1 MIGDPYGVMNIRE
14 AIETVVKRNNLSEKQ
29 TIDVMNQIMTGEATP
44 LQVASF
50 LTALRM
56 KGETVEEITGAA
68 RVMREKA
75 HRVRVSSKIV
85 LDTCGTGGDQKGT
98 FNISTASAFVVAG
111 AGVNVA
117 KHGNRSVS
125 SQSGSADVLAALGV
139 KVDAP
144 RERVE
149 ECIQTIGIGFLFAP
163 LLHEAMKY
171 AVQPR
176 RDIGIRTIFNL
187 LGPLTNPAMANH
199 QLIGVYDG
207 ELVSVIAHV
216 LNNLGSTR
224 AMVVHGMDGLDEIS
238 LCGPTKVA
246 ELRDGGVKEY
256 TVEPDKIGLKRCSL
270 EALRGGSAS
279 ASAVIIEGIF
289 KGDQGP
295 ARDVVL
301 LNSGAALYV
310 SGKAET
316 LEQGIGLAA
325 ESIDS
330 GRARQKLEQ
339 LAQMTTSA

>member
-1 MIGDPYGVMNIRE
+1 MNIRE
-14 AIETVVKRNNLSEKQ
+14 AIEKLVNRTSLSETE

-75 HRVRVSSKIV
+75 HRVKVGSKTV

-98 FNISTASAFVVAG
+98 FNISTTCAFVVAG

-149 ECIQTIGIGFLFAP
+149 ACIEKIGIGFLFAP

-187 LGPLTNPAMANH
+187 LGPLTNPAMATH
-199 QLIGVYDG
+199 QLIGLYSGD
-207 ELVSVIAHV
+207 LVATVAHV
-216 LNNLGSTR
+216 LKNLGSVR
-224 AMVVHGMDGLDEIS
+224 AMVVHGLEGLDEIS

-246 ELRDGGVKEY
+246 ELRDGDVREY
-256 TVEPDKIGLKRCSL
+256 VIEPERLGLKRCNL
-270 EALRGGSAS
+270 EDLHGGNAEDSAGIVRGVLQGK
-279 ASAVIIEGIF
+279 
-289 KGDQGP
+289 KGCS
-295 ARDVVL
+295 RDVVL

-310 SGKAET
+310 SGKADTIER
-316 LEQGIGLAA
+316 GMGLAA
-325 ESIDS
+325 DSID
-330 GRARQKLEQ
+330 GGKALQKLEQ
-339 LAQMTTSA
+339 LVLMTNATQ

>member
-1 MIGDPYGVMNIRE
+1 MNIRE
-14 AIETVVKRNNLSEKQ
+14 AIEKLVNRIDLSEPE
-29 TIDVMNQIMTGEATP
+29 TIDVMNQIMTGEASP

-56 KGETVEEITGAA
+56 KGETVAEITGAA

-75 HRVRVSSKIV
+75 HRVKVGSKTV

-98 FNISTASAFVVAG
+98 FNISTTSAFVVAG

-125 SQSGSADVLAALGV
+125 SQSGSADVLGALRV

-144 RERVE
+144 KERVE
-149 ECIQTIGIGFLFAP
+149 ECIDQIGIGFLFAP

-176 RDIGIRTIFNL
+176 RDIGIRTVFNL
-187 LGPLTNPAMANH
+187 LGPLTNPAMASH
-199 QLIGVYDG
+199 QLLGLYSGDLLG
-207 ELVSVIAHV
+207 TIAHV
-216 LNNLGSTR
+216 LKNLGSMR
-224 AMVVHGMDGLDEIS
+224 AMAVHGLEGLDEIS
-238 LCGPTKVA
+238 LCGPTRVA
-246 ELRDGGVKEY
+246 ELHDGEVKEY
-256 TVEPDKIGLKRCSL
+256 VIEPEQLGLKKCRL
-270 EALRGGSAS
+270 EELRGGNAEQSA
-279 ASAVIIEGIF
+279 AIVKAILH
-289 KGDQGP
+289 GDKGP

-310 SGKAET
+310 SGKAAT
-316 LEQGIGLAA
+316 IQDGMRLAA

-330 GRARQKLEQ
+330 GKARQKLEQ
-339 LAQMTTSA
+339 LVEMTNAA

>member
-1 MIGDPYGVMNIRE
+1 MNIRE
-14 AIETVVKRNNLSEKQ
+14 AIEKLINRVSLSESE

-75 HRVRVSSKIV
+75 HRVNVSSNIV

-98 FNISTASAFVVAG
+98 FNISTTCAFVVAA
-111 AGVNVA
+111 AGVKVA

-139 KVDAP
+139 KVDAS

-149 ECIQTIGIGFLFAP
+149 ACIAEIGIGFLFAP

-187 LGPLTNPAMANH
+187 LGPLTNPAMANY
-199 QLIGVYDG
+199 QLIGLYSG
-207 ELVSVIAHV
+207 ELVGAIAHV
-216 LNNLGSTR
+216 LKNLGSIR
-224 AMVVHGMDGLDEIS
+224 AMVVHGLEGLDEIS
-238 LCGPTKVA
+238 LCGPTQVA
-246 ELRDGGVKEY
+246 ELRDGEVKEY
-256 TVEPDKIGLKRCSL
+256 RIEPEQLGLKRC
-270 EALRGGSAS
+270 ALADLHGGNPDQ
-279 ASAVIIEGIF
+279 SAVIVKNILQGN
-289 KGDQGP
+289 KGP

-310 SGKAET
+310 SGRADSVKS
-316 LEQGIGLAA
+316 GMGLAA

-330 GRARQKLEQ
+330 GRARQKLEE
-339 LAQMTTSA
+339 LVRMTNAA

>member
-1 MIGDPYGVMNIRE
+1 MNIRE
-14 AIETVVKRNNLSEKQ
+14 AIEKLVNRVNLSEAE

-50 LTALRM
+50 LTALRV

-75 HRVRVSSKIV
+75 HRVNVGSKTV

-125 SQSGSADVLAALGV
+125 SQSGSADVLGALGV
-139 KVDAP
+139 KIDAP
-144 RERVE
+144 KERVE
-149 ECIQTIGIGFLFAP
+149 ACIDKVGIGFLFAP

-176 RDIGIRTIFNL
+176 RDIGIRTVFNL
-187 LGPLTNPAMANH
+187 LGPLTNPAMASH
-199 QLIGVYDG
+199 QLLGLYSG
-207 ELVSVIAHV
+207 ELVGVVAHV
-216 LNNLGSTR
+216 LKNLGSVR
-224 AMVVHGMDGLDEIS
+224 AMAVHGLEGMDEIS

-246 ELRDGGVKEY
+246 ELRNGQVKEY
-256 TVEPDKIGLKRCSL
+256 TIEPESLGLKKCRL
-270 EALRGGSAS
+270 EDLRGGNAEAS
-279 ASAVIIEGIF
+279 AAIVRGVLR
-289 KGDQGP
+289 GDKGP

-310 SGKAET
+310 SGTAATIAEG
-316 LEQGIGLAA
+316 LRLAA

-330 GRARQKLEQ
+330 GKARQKLEQ
-339 LAQMTTSA
+339 LIQMTNAA

>member
-1 MIGDPYGVMNIRE
+1 MNIRE
-14 AIETVVKRNNLSEKQ
+14 SIETLVKRNNLSEEQ
-29 TIDVMNQIMTGEATP
+29 TVAVMNEIMTGEATP
-44 LQVASF
+44 LQVAAF

-75 HRVRVSSKIV
+75 HRVNSGSKML

-98 FNISTASAFVVAG
+98 FNISTTAALVLAG
-111 AGVNVA
+111 AGVTVA

-139 KVDAP
+139 KIDA
-144 RERVE
+144 RKERVE
-149 ECIQTIGIGFLFAP
+149 QCITEIGVGFLFAP

-216 LNNLGSTR
+216 LNNLGSAR
-224 AMVVHGMDGLDEIS
+224 AMVVHGIEGLDEIS

-246 ELRDGGVKEY
+246 ELRDGRVKEF
-256 TVEPDKIGLKRCSL
+256 TIEPEKLGLERCPL
-270 EALRGGSAS
+270 
-279 ASAVIIEGIF
+279 
-289 KGDQGP
+289 
-295 ARDVVL
+295 
-301 LNSGAALYV
+301 
-310 SGKAET
+310 
-316 LEQGIGLAA
+316 
-325 ESIDS
+325 
-330 GRARQKLEQ
+330 
-339 LAQMTTSA
+339 

>member
-1 MIGDPYGVMNIRE
+1 MNIRE
-14 AIETVVKRNNLSEKQ
+14 AIEKLVNRVSLSESE
-29 TIDVMNQIMTGEATP
+29 TIEVMNQIMSGEATP

-56 KGETVEEITGAA
+56 KGETIEEITGAA

-75 HRVRVSSKIV
+75 HRVHVASNIV

-98 FNISTASAFVVAG
+98 FNISTTCAFVVAA
-111 AGVNVA
+111 AGVKVA

-144 RERVE
+144 KERVE
-149 ECIQTIGIGFLFAP
+149 ACIAEIGIGFLFAP

-187 LGPLTNPAMANH
+187 LGPLTNPAMANY
-199 QLIGVYDG
+199 QLIGLYSG
-207 ELVSVIAHV
+207 NLVGAIAHV
-216 LNNLGSTR
+216 LKNLGSIC
-224 AMVVHGMDGLDEIS
+224 ALVVHGLEGLDEIS
-238 LCGPTKVA
+238 LCGPTQVA
-246 ELRDGGVKEY
+246 ELRNGEVKEY
-256 TVEPDKIGLKRCSL
+256 LIEPEQLGLKRCAVADL
-270 EALRGGSAS
+270 HGGSPDQS
-279 ASAVIIEGIF
+279 AAIVRQVLQGNP
-289 KGDQGP
+289 GP

-310 SGKAET
+310 SGSAGSVKD
-316 LEQGIGLAA
+316 GMRLAA
-325 ESIDS
+325 QSIDS
-330 GRARQKLEQ
+330 GRAREKLEQ
-339 LAQMTTSA
+339 LVRMTNAA

>member
-1 MIGDPYGVMNIRE
+1 MNIRE
-14 AIETVVKRNNLSEKQ
+14 AIEKLVNRINLSEAE
-29 TIDVMNQIMTGEATP
+29 TVEVMDQIMTGDATP
-44 LQVASF
+44 LQVAAF

-75 HRVRVSSKIV
+75 HRVKVGAATV

-98 FNISTASAFVVAG
+98 FNISTTSAFVVAG
-111 AGVNVA
+111 AGVKVA

-144 RERVE
+144 KERVE
-149 ECIQTIGIGFLFAP
+149 ACIEQIGIGFLFAP

-199 QLIGVYDG
+199 QLIGLYSGD
-207 ELVSVIAHV
+207 LVGMIAHV
-216 LNNLGSTR
+216 LKNLGSAR
-224 AMVVHGMDGLDEIS
+224 AMVVHGLEGLDEIS
-238 LCGPTKVA
+238 LCGPTQVA
-246 ELRDGGVKEY
+246 ELREGEVREY
-256 TVEPDKIGLKRCSL
+256 RIDPEELGLRRC
-270 EALRGGSAS
+270 ALADLQGGSADRS
-279 ASAVIIEGIF
+279 ATIVRSVLQGE
-289 KGDQGP
+289 KGP

-310 SGKAET
+310 SGIAPSIAE
-316 LEQGIGLAA
+316 GMRVAA

-330 GRARQKLEQ
+330 GKARRKLDD
-339 LAQMTTSA
+339 LVRMTSAV

>member
-1 MIGDPYGVMNIRE
+1 MNIRE
-14 AIETVVKRNNLSEKQ
+14 AIERLVRRNNLSEEQ

-68 RVMREKA
+68 RVMRDKA
-75 HRVRVSSKIV
+75 HRVRAGSEIV

-98 FNISTASAFVVAG
+98 FNISTASAFVAAG
-111 AGVNVA
+111 AGVHVA

-149 ECIQTIGIGFLFAP
+149 GCIQRIGIGFLFAP

-199 QLIGVYDG
+199 QLIGVYG
-207 ELVSVIAHV
+207 SELVLVIAHV
-216 LNNLGSTR
+216 LKNLGSAR
-224 AMVVHGMDGLDEIS
+224 AMVVHGMEGLDEIS

-246 ELRDGGVKEY
+246 ELRGGEVKEF
-256 TVEPDKIGLKRCSL
+256 TIEPEKLGLERCPL
-270 EALRGGSAS
+270 EALHGGSAEKS
-279 ASAVIIEGIF
+279 AAIIQGIF
-289 KGDQGP
+289 QGNKGP

-316 LEQGIGLAA
+316 FEQGMRLAA

-330 GRARQKLEQ
+330 GRARQKVEQ
-339 LAQMTTSA
+339 LAQMTNAA

>member
-1 MIGDPYGVMNIRE
+1 MEIRQ
-14 AIETVVKRNNLSEKQ
+14 AIDKLVNRVDLSE
-29 TIDVMNQIMTGEATP
+29 TEAIDVMNQIMTGEATP
-44 LQVASF
+44 LQVAAV

-56 KGETVEEITGAA
+56 KGETVDEITGAA

-75 HRVRVSSKIV
+75 HRVNVGTKTV

-98 FNISTASAFVVAG
+98 FNISTTAAFVLAG

-125 SQSGSADVLAALGV
+125 SQSGSADVLGALGV

-149 ECIQTIGIGFLFAP
+149 QCIAKIGIGFLFAP

-176 RDIGIRTIFNL
+176 RDIGIRTIFNI
-187 LGPLTNPAMANH
+187 LGPLTNPAMATH
-199 QLIGVYDG
+199 QLIGIYSG
-207 ELVSVIAHV
+207 ELVAVIAHV
-216 LNNLGSTR
+216 LKNLGSVR
-224 AMVVHGMDGLDEIS
+224 AMIVHGLEGLDEIS

-246 ELRDGGVKEY
+246 ELRDSQVKEY
-256 TVEPDKIGLKRCSL
+256 TIEPEQFGFKRCRL
-270 EALRGGSAS
+270 EELHGGNAAQSAIIVRGVLDG
-279 ASAVIIEGIF
+279 
-289 KGDQGP
+289 KKGP

-310 SGKAET
+310 SGCAAT
-316 LEQGIGLAA
+316 IDDGIRLAA

-330 GRARQKLEQ
+330 TKARQKLEQ
-339 LAQMTTSA
+339 LVAMTNAA

>member
-1 MIGDPYGVMNIRE
+1 MEIRQ
-14 AIETVVKRNNLSEKQ
+14 AIDKLVNRVDLSEAE
-29 TIDVMNQIMTGEATP
+29 TIEVMNQIMTGEATP
-44 LQVASF
+44 LQVAAV

-56 KGETVEEITGAA
+56 KGETVDEITGAA

-75 HRVRVSSKIV
+75 HRVNVGSKTV

-98 FNISTASAFVVAG
+98 FNISTTSAFVIAG

-125 SQSGSADVLAALGV
+125 SQSGSADVLGALGV

-149 ECIQTIGIGFLFAP
+149 QCIARIGIGFLFAP

-176 RDIGIRTIFNL
+176 RDIGIRTIFNI
-187 LGPLTNPAMANH
+187 LGPLTNPAMATH
-199 QLIGVYDG
+199 QLIGIYSG
-207 ELVSVIAHV
+207 ELLAAIAHV
-216 LNNLGSTR
+216 LKNLGSMR
-224 AMVVHGMDGLDEIS
+224 AMIVHGLEGLDEIS

-246 ELRDGGVKEY
+246 ELRDGQVREY
-256 TVEPDKIGLKRCSL
+256 TVEPGQFGFKSCQL
-270 EALRGGSAS
+270 EELHGGNAAQSALIVRS
-279 ASAVIIEGIF
+279 VLEG
-289 KGDQGP
+289 KPGP

-310 SGKAET
+310 SGRAAT
-316 LEQGIGLAA
+316 IADGIGLAA

-330 GRARQKLEQ
+330 AKARQKLEQ
-339 LAQMTTSA
+339 LVEMTNAA

>member
-1 MIGDPYGVMNIRE
+1 MD
-14 AIETVVKRNNLSEKQ
+14 
-29 TIDVMNQIMTGEATP
+29 QIMSGEATP
-44 LQVASF
+44 LQVAAF

-75 HRVRVSSKIV
+75 HRVHVGAATV

-98 FNISTASAFVVAG
+98 FNISTTSAFVVAG
-111 AGVNVA
+111 AGVTVA

-144 RERVE
+144 KERVE
-149 ECIQTIGIGFLFAP
+149 ACLEQIGIGFLFAP

-176 RDIGIRTIFNL
+176 REIGIRTIFNL

-199 QLIGVYDG
+199 QLIGLYSG
-207 ELVSVIAHV
+207 ELVATIAHV
-216 LNNLGSTR
+216 LKNLGSVR
-224 AMVVHGMDGLDEIS
+224 AMVVHGLEGLDEIS

-246 ELRDGGVKEY
+246 ELRAGEVREY
-256 TVEPDKIGLKRCSL
+256 QIEPEELGLERRPL
-270 EALRGGSAS
+270 ADLHGGSADQS
-279 ASAVIIEGIF
+279 AMIVRSVLQ
-289 KGDQGP
+289 GDKGP

-310 SGKAET
+310 SGMTPSIAE
-316 LEQGIGLAA
+316 GMRVSAD
-325 ESIDS
+325 SIDS
-330 GRARQKLEQ
+330 GKARRKLDD
-339 LAQMTTSA
+339 LVRLTTAV

>member
-1 MIGDPYGVMNIRE
+1 MNIRQAIDKLVNRVDLSE
-14 AIETVVKRNNLSEKQ
+14 AETV
-29 TIDVMNQIMTGEATP
+29 DVMNQIMTGEATP
-44 LQVASF
+44 LQVAAF

-56 KGETVEEITGAA
+56 KGETVDEITGAA

-75 HRVRVSSKIV
+75 HRVNVGGKTV

-98 FNISTASAFVVAG
+98 FNISTTAAFVLAG

-125 SQSGSADVLAALGV
+125 SQSGSADVLGALGV

-149 ECIQTIGIGFLFAP
+149 QCIARIGIGFLFAP

-176 RDIGIRTIFNL
+176 RDIGIRTIFNV
-187 LGPLTNPAMANH
+187 LGPLTNPAMATH
-199 QLIGVYDG
+199 QLIGIYSRG
-207 ELVSVIAHV
+207 LVGVVARV
-216 LNNLGSTR
+216 LRNLGGAR
-224 AMVVHGMDGLDEIS
+224 ALVVHGLEGLDEIS
-238 LCGPTKVA
+238 ICGPTQVA
-246 ELRDGGVKEY
+246 ELRDGEVKEY
-256 TVEPDKIGLKRCSL
+256 VIEPEQFGLKRCAL
-270 EALRGGSAS
+270 EQLHGGNAEQ
-279 ASAVIIEGIF
+279 SAVIVRGVLD
-289 KGDQGP
+289 GRQGP

-310 SGKAET
+310 SGSAAAIED
-316 LEQGIGLAA
+316 GIRLAA

-330 GRARQKLEQ
+330 GKARQKLAE
-339 LAQMTTSA
+339 LVAMTNAA

>member
-1 MIGDPYGVMNIRE
+1 MNIRE
-14 AIETVVKRNNLSEKQ
+14 AIEKLVNRIDLSEAE
-29 TIDVMNQIMTGEATP
+29 TIEVMNQIMTGEATP

-75 HRVRVSSKIV
+75 HRVKVGAKTV

-98 FNISTASAFVVAG
+98 FNISTTSAFVVAG
-111 AGVNVA
+111 AGINVA

-125 SQSGSADVLAALGV
+125 SQSGSADVLGALGV

-144 RERVE
+144 KERVE
-149 ECIQTIGIGFLFAP
+149 ACIERIGIGFLFAP

-187 LGPLTNPAMANH
+187 LGPLTNPAMARY
-199 QLIGVYDG
+199 QLIGLYSGD
-207 ELVSVIAHV
+207 LVPMIAHV
-216 LNNLGSTR
+216 LKNLGSAR
-224 AMVVHGMDGLDEIS
+224 AMVVHGVEGLDEIS

-246 ELRDGGVKEY
+246 ELRDGQVKEY
-256 TVEPDKIGLKRCSL
+256 TLEPEQLGLGKCRL
-270 EALRGGSAS
+270 EDLHGGSAEQS
-279 ASAVIIEGIF
+279 AAIVRGVLEGN
-289 KGDQGP
+289 KGP

-301 LNSGAALYV
+301 LNSGAALFV
-310 SGKAET
+310 GGAAASIQESM
-316 LEQGIGLAA
+316 GIAA

-330 GRARQKLEQ
+330 GKARQKLEQ
-339 LAQMTTSA
+339 LAQMTNAA